1 MGVFIS
7 EFPAKL
13 SFYLRYANLLSA
25 DRQCVVNRIEIISL
39 ENDYDSFEIR
49 AKRLQILTIT
59 RGNAPIYL
67 LCIFRHLFKVLR

>member
-25 DRQCVVNRIEIISL
+25 DRQCIVNRIKIISRK
-39 ENDYDSFEIR
+39 NDYDLFEIR
-49 AKRLQILTIT
+49 ANKLQILTNN
-59 RGNAPIYL
+59 RGECADL
-67 LCIFRHLFKVLR
+67 LIMHFQAFV